1 MYSSALSQ
9 PGLERGAEG
18 EPGIESGLEPTE
30 ARERLPERESQPQE
44 QSISDILTTSQPLD
58 TVPLVPEVA
67 GLPAALSRSAP
78 CGQCE
83 SSGVDSPGVDSPA
96 TMHEVPPAPDDIRGE
111 PRGST
116 GLANSRQRSCDH
128 SRHHNGSSIAGG
140 LVKGALSVAASA
152 YKALFSGPPVTAQ
165 PIVSE
170 DQTTALMAHLF
181 EMGFCDRQLNLRL
194 LRKHNYNILQ
204 VVTEL
209 LQVNNNDWYS
219 HRY

>member
-1 MYSSALSQ
+1 M
-9 PGLERGAEG
+9 
-18 EPGIESGLEPTE
+18 
-30 ARERLPERESQPQE
+30 
-44 QSISDILTTSQPLD
+44 
-58 TVPLVPEVA
+58 
-67 GLPAALSRSAP
+67 
-78 CGQCE
+78 
-83 SSGVDSPGVDSPA
+83 
-96 TMHEVPPAPDDIRGE
+96 
-111 PRGST
+111 
-116 GLANSRQRSCDH
+116 
-128 SRHHNGSSIAGG
+128 
-140 LVKGALSVAASA
+140 KGALSVAASA